1 MFTMKFEFD
10 EEKLKKNDPDLD
22 IELVMEWLD
31 EICTDTRFTK
41 IGKCKYKLNDG
52 VDDIGTLII
61 LISRFKQ
68 QSWLIPNLKSWLTF
82 SDDEGVQDD
91 LSVVLEE

>member
-10 EEKLKKNDPDLD
+10 KEKLKKNVPDLT
-22 IELVMEWLD
+22 IEQCCQWLD

-41 IGKCKYKLNDG
+41 IGKCEYKLNDG

-68 QSWLIPNLKSWLTF
+68 QSWLIPNLKSWKTF
-82 SDDEGVQDD
+82 DDEEGEQDA
-91 LSVVLEE
+91 LKVVLEV